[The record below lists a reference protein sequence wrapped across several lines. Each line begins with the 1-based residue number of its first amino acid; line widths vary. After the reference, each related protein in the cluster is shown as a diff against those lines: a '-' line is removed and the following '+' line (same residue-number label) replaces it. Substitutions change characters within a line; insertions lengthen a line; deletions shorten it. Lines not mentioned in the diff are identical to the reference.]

1 MKRIY
6 LVRHG
11 ESEGNLDTTL
21 YLNKAD
27 HAIKLSPKG
36 IGQAMT
42 AGLKLN
48 KELTALPTI
57 INFDRT
63 KKENNKKIRVWASPY
78 TRTRQTAEEML
89 RYITVPYEYKES
101 ILLVEQQFGLF
112 DGLSDKEMM
121 DKYPNEKL
129 HYDKCSIH
137 EGRFWAR
144 MPLGESRF
152 DVCCRTH
159 QFFGTLHRDLRDND
173 VDTVVIVSH
182 GVTIRAFIQGYL
194 NLPYEW
200 VDSNSNPENCSIQLI
215 ENRTVRFIT

>member
-36 IGQAMT
+36 IEQAMT

-48 KELTALPTI
+48 KELTSLPKLQ
-57 INFDRT
+57 FGPD
-63 KKENNKKIRVWASPY
+63 KKIRVWASPY

-89 RYITVPYEYKES
+89 RYITVPYEYRES

-129 HYDKCSIH
+129 HYDKCSTH

-194 NLPYEW
+194 NLSYEW
-200 VDSNSNPENCSIQLI
+200 VDANSNPENCSIQLI

>member
-129 HYDKCSIH
+129 HYDKCSTH
-137 EGRFWAR
+137 GGRFWAR

-182 GVTIRAFIQGYL
+182 GVTI
-194 NLPYEW
+194 
-200 VDSNSNPENCSIQLI
+200 LI
-215 ENRTVRFIT
+215 VILKIAVFN

>member
-27 HAIKLSPKG
+27 HSMNLSPKG

-48 KELTALPTI
+48 KELSSIVNTDKTSI
-57 INFDRT
+57 
-63 KKENNKKIRVWASPY
+63 KKIRLWASPY
-78 TRTRQTAEEML
+78 TRTRQTAEEMM
-89 RYITVPYEYKES
+89 RYISTVPCDYRES

-129 HYDKCSIH
+129 HYDKCSSH

-173 VDTVVIVSH
+173 IDTVIIVSH

-200 VDSNSNPENCSIQLI
+200 VDANSNPDNCSIQLI
-215 ENRTVRFIT
+215 ANKEVVLL